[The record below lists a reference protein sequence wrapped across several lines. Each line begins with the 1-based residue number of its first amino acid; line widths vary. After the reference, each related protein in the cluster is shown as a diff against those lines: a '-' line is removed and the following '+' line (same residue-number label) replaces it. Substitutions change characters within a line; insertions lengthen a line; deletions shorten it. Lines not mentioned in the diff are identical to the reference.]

1 MSLSKNSWYILVTGV
16 ILHIVSVT
24 LIEQMWG
31 DLFRT
36 LWPLIIIPII
46 VASIIIWQQ
55 EKYYETTPI
64 FVPSDNWKPTY
75 MLFALFYILITVFI
89 YVAYKI
95 TVTNIPIPT
104 TPTVTATAV
113 AQIATQQTQ
122 TAEAKTATM
131 QAESMLNARASQTAE
146 AKAATMQAE
155 AILTTQASQTA
166 EAKAATVQAEAKV
179 ATPIPIPP
187 TATPMPTATYTPL
200 PEPTDRPTATP
211 MPLPGKPANTPVPA
225 LTATPTPIS
234 YATPELIEPLPMVN
248 ISTNKNVTFEWEWNG
263 TLAQGH
269 GFEVRIWKDN
279 ETHFGGYDAAE
290 TLKQVSHEGN
300 RYKLTFDVS
309 QAWGVTQH
317 RNGDY
322 LWSVAIVTINPYTTI
337 VESLSRPIKINVF
350 GGGGGGTSPYDPGPL
365 Q

>member
-1 MSLSKNSWYILVTGV
+1 MSLFKKLLSILLVGF
-16 ILHIVSVT
+16 ILHITFVI
-24 LIEQMWG
+24 LAEWMWG
-31 DLFRT
+31 NWLIT
-36 LWPLIIIPII
+36 AWPLLGIPSLFTI
-46 VASIIIWQQ
+46 IIIWQQ
-55 EKYYETTPI
+55 KKYYEENPK
-64 FVPSDNWKPTY
+64 FVQPDNWIIY
-75 MLFALFYILITVFI
+75 ILLAVFYIAIAMGMYILYKISPTNTPVSTVF
-89 YVAYKI
+89 
-95 TVTNIPIPT
+95 
-104 TPTVTATAV
+104 TPTVTTTLTKVPIETVDITATAV
-113 AQIATQQTQ
+113 TKIATEQT
-122 TAEAKTATM
+122 
-131 QAESMLNARASQTAE
+131 QTAE
-146 AKAATMQAE
+146 AKAATVQAE

-187 TATPMPTATYTPL
+187 TATPMPTAINTPL